1 MKAKLIPKAN
11 FICFSSNYLLDLA
24 WGCDRQFHT
33 WHIPTVTWPEG
44 TTLSFQKHVFQK
56 KKRRKNALNTFIP
69 SAFNTFWEVS
79 WCEPIHCE
87 CTHLT
92 RLWLFSHF
100 FSILFLPDCTNHYSS
115 FGAIPTTGIYI
126 HSEINFLLIFNTP
139 LNVKSTVWN
148 KMERKFN
155 SAVKFYS
162 L

>member
-56 KKRRKNALNTFIP
+56 KKKKKCSQHIHTLCIQYFLGGLLVWTNTLWMY
-69 SAFNTFWEVS
+69 SFNTSVAIFA
-79 WCEPIHCE
+79 
-87 CTHLT
+87 
-92 RLWLFSHF
+92 F